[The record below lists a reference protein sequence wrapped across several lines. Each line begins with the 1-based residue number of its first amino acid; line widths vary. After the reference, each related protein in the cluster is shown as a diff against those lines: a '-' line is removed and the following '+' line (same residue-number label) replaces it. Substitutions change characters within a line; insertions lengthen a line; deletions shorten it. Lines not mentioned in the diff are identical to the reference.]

1 MKLKSLLPF
10 VFLALIISF
19 VGCKQGPDKL
29 ISKTWKVTD
38 VVAKG
43 YIEDSIFQVQK
54 SVLLNVEMTFQDN
67 KYTMSSVGTVIES
80 GTYTVEEGRVLV
92 KTEKDMNMDAFV
104 TKDKLTLETPDF
116 TISLIP
122 K

>member
-1 MKLKSLLPF
+1 M
-10 VFLALIISF
+10 ISF
-19 VGCKQGPDKL
+19 TGCKKGPDKL

-54 SVLLNVEMTFQDN
+54 SVLLNVEMTFQDK
-67 KYTMSSVGTVIES
+67 KYTMSSIVTIIES
-80 GTYTVEEGRVLV
+80 GTYLVDEGRIIV

-116 TISLIP
+116 TISLVP

>member
-1 MKLKSLLPF
+1 MKLKRLLPL
-10 VFLALIISF
+10 VLLALFVSF
-19 VGCKQGPDKL
+19 SGCKKGPDKL
-29 ISKTWKVTD
+29 IAKTWKVTD

-80 GTYTVEEGRVLV
+80 GTYSVDEGRVVV
-92 KTEKDMNMDAFV
+92 KTEKNMNMDAFV

-116 TISLIP
+116 TISLVP